1 MASFRSII
9 SIIKAAARND
19 ANATLN
25 ALGDFGPM
33 TYLAG
38 LSSDG
43 SWPPTHY
50 VSSHTS
56 TTVEQHAMW
65 AGLIDGVLPEIA
77 GTWGEDG
84 APTELAALA
93 AFGNGNVLLDCIT
106 HTDPEFDV
114 GGHFTAIAAAQGLQP
129 SNPPE

>member
-33 TYLAG
+33 TYLVG
-38 LSSDG
+38 LSTDG

-50 VSSHTS
+50 VSSRRTRRNSRLNTKRKLDIKREGGYFDH
-56 TTVEQHAMW
+56 
-65 AGLIDGVLPEIA
+65 
-77 GTWGEDG
+77 
-84 APTELAALA
+84 
-93 AFGNGNVLLDCIT
+93 LLT
-106 HTDPEFDV
+106 
-114 GGHFTAIAAAQGLQP
+114 
-129 SNPPE
+129 